1 MSDKFKV
8 VCIKCSCEQSAKY
21 SPFCEKC
28 GSLTEAVFDLSKVTL
43 KDSANPY
50 ERYFD
55 LIPVKDRELLPK
67 KAAMTPMIHS
77 QSLGDRLGLQNLF
90 LKDETAN
97 PTGTTKYRM
106 AAVSLP
112 YLFESGVRHFCTSS
126 TGNSSTAYAYL
137 LRLIPDLEMSLF
149 TGSEF
154 RSRVNYVPS
163 QQLTHYI
170 LHDASFAEA
179 FNAAAVF
186 AQKMNFTSER
196 GFFNLGRREG
206 LKLALLESVDQIQQP
221 IDWYVQAVSSAMGVY
236 GCYKAS
242 EELQRLGIVQKR
254 PKLLCA
260 QQDSCSPM
268 VKAWNENS
276 PVIKQEHIVKN
287 PQGIAKAILRG
298 DPTKVYPYMKQIVD
312 QSGGVFT
319 SATEAEIRE
328 AKDIIL
334 ELEGLSICFSAATA
348 VAAVIKLAKQG
359 RFDAKE
365 TIVINLT
372 GSDRRYDSV
381 PEDVCHL
388 KKIKGDWLPFEAR
401 RSGS

>member
-8 VCIKCSCEQSAKY
+8 VCIKCSVEQSAKY
-21 SPFCEKC
+21 SPFCEQC
-28 GSLTEAVFDLSKVTL
+28 GALTEAVFDFSKVIL

-77 QSLGDRLGLQNLF
+77 QSLGDRLGLRNVF

-137 LRLIPDLEMSLF
+137 LSLIPDLEMSLF

-154 RSRVNYVPS
+154 RNRVNYVPS

-170 LHDASFAEA
+170 LQGASFAEA

-186 AQKMNFTSER
+186 AEKMNFTSER

-206 LKLALLESVDQIQQP
+206 LKLALLESVDQIKQP

-242 EELQRLGIVQKR
+242 EELQALGVLQKR

-268 VKAWNENS
+268 VRAWIENS
-276 PVIKQEHIVKN
+276 PVIKEEHIVRN

-298 DPTKVYPYMKQIVD
+298 DPTKVYPYMKHIVD
-312 QSGGVFT
+312 QSGGLFASV
-319 SATEAEIRE
+319 TETEIRE
-328 AKDIIL
+328 AKNIIW

-348 VAAVIKLAKQG
+348 VATVIKLANQG
-359 RFDAKE
+359 RFDEHE

-372 GSDRRYDSV
+372 GSDRGYDSV

-388 KKIKGDWLPFEAR
+388 KKIKGEWLPFEKTHN
-401 RSGS
+401 GS